1 MTALIVLAIVVLL
14 VVVSIQIGKISELSA
29 NIRGEEASE
38 RDSNRFNASLGMIFL
53 VAFLALC
60 VGSAWYYK
68 DFMIGYG
75 ALPRASVHGESIQ
88 EIFNITLFFTGII
101 FVLTHIALFW
111 FAYKYSAQKGRASLF
126 IPENH
131 TLEKWWTGIPAVV
144 MCGLVIFGLAA
155 WNEATAD
162 VTPGEDFVEIEA
174 TAHQF
179 AWELRYPG
187 KDKVLGE
194 KYFKNIVPGVND
206 LGINFND
213 PSSYDDIYLS
223 SSDMIVLPK
232 GRKVRVRITAQDVLH
247 NFALAHF
254 SVKMD
259 AIPGL
264 PTYFVFTPTMTT
276 EEYRQNLKKYKD
288 YNVPYDPADPT
299 GPKKWESFNFE
310 LSCQELCG
318 RGHFSMR
325 RIVKIVSP
333 EEYETWLATKT
344 PFFPENI
351 EAKVKA
357 GQYTWYKGSG
367 ELTTAKPTVPT
378 EFSAVALETA
388 KVGDVLNL
396 KHVNFATGSAVLTP
410 ESAQELGLIVV
421 AMSKNATMT
430 VEVSGHTDNAGNSA
444 KNQSLS
450 EARAKAVADFIAQK
464 NIEAKRM
471 TAVGFGDTKPLA
483 DNTTAEGKQQNRR
496 TEFKIITK

>member
-1 MTALIVLAIVVLL
+1 MTALIVLAIFVLL

-29 NIRGEEASE
+29 NIRGEESAE
-38 RDSNRFNASLGMIFL
+38 HDSNRFNASFGLIFL
-53 VAFLALC
+53 VGFLAFC
-60 VGSAWYYK
+60 IGTAWYYK
-68 DFMIGYG
+68 NYMIGYG
-75 ALPRASVHGESIQ
+75 ALPHASVHGDTIQ
-88 EIFNITLFFTGII
+88 GIFNITLFFTGIV
-101 FVLTHIALFW
+101 FVLTHIGLFW
-111 FAYKYSAQKGRASLF
+111 FAYKYAAKKGRKVLF

-144 MCGLVIFGLAA
+144 MCGLVIFGLSA
-155 WNEATAD
+155 WNEATSD

-179 AWELRYPG
+179 AWEIRYPG

-194 KYFKNIVPGVND
+194 KYFRNIVPGVND

-213 PSSYDDIYLS
+213 ANSHDDIYLS

-247 NFALAHF
+247 NFAMAHF

-264 PTYFVFTPTMTT
+264 PTYFVLTPTMTT
-276 EEYRQNLKKYKD
+276 EEYRQNLKKYKE
-288 YNVPYDPADPT
+288 YHVPYDPTDPT

-318 RGHFSMR
+318 KGHFSMR

-344 PFFPENI
+344 AFFPENI
-351 EAKVKA
+351 EAKIKP
-357 GQYTWYKGSG
+357 GQYTWYKGG
-367 ELTTAKPTVPT
+367 ATFDAKPAAPA
-378 EFSAVALETA
+378 EFSAAAVETA
-388 KVGDVLNL
+388 KAGDVLNL
-396 KHVNFATGSAVLTP
+396 KHVNFATGSAILTP
-410 ESAQELGLIVV
+410 ESAQELGLIVDE
-421 AMSKNATMT
+421 MKKISTMT
-430 VEVSGHTDNAGNSA
+430 VEVSGHTDNMGNSA
-444 KNQSLS
+444 KNQTLS
-450 EARAKAVADFIAQK
+450 EARAKAVADFVTKKGID
-464 NIEAKRM
+464 AKRM
-471 TAVGFGDTKPLA
+471 TAVGFGDTKPIA
-483 DNTTAEGKQQNRR
+483 DNTSAEGKQQNRR